1 MGPGRSGSF
10 SSMLISKVV
19 GFRRAK
25 TRVQFLWLK
34 LALMGSSYLDP
45 KCVLHMKGLS
55 RLSRDAPLC
64 FLLIYRT
71 TICFVTQGPAYKQ
84 SGIVR

>member
-55 RLSRDAPLC
+55 RVPRDTPLPYAFC
-64 FLLIYRT
+64 
-71 TICFVTQGPAYKQ
+71 
-84 SGIVR
+84 